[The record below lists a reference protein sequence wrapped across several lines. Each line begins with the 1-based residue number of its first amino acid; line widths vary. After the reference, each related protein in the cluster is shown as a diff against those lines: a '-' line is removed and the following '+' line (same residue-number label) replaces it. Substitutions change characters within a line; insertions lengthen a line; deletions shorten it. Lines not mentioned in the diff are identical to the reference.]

1 MQNRLA
7 PLFVPIA
14 TLLIASCGSAPPDDA
29 YDFESFRTLEGNA
42 DGSSTPNADRQPL
55 VPGEQSTRPGFTP
68 RSESAAETGRLIVDC
83 DRQLR
88 AWSEAMAAPRNTEN
102 QDTVMLAT
110 RALGIFVVKNRARL
124 EDQVIS
130 GAPRNRGIAS
140 AALGFCGDASVLPL
154 LMNNVGSSESEVV
167 AKTLLG
173 IGVLSVPNTPI
184 GPIYSLLNSP
194 VATPEVESN
203 AAFALFQI
211 ASASQRDMDGTMTSA
226 LLMLLDSPQSSVRAQ
241 ATLSLGLVKANVAMP
256 PITDL
261 LAADP
266 DPQVRTAAA
275 FALGRIGSTA
285 STLPLVAALD
295 DPAPLAAGS
304 ARAALARIHGRDL
317 GPDAESWRAA
327 IQQ

>member
-1 MQNRLA
+1 MQYRLA

-14 TLLIASCGSAPPDDA
+14 TLLVASCGATPPKEA
-29 YDFESFRTLEGNA
+29 YDFDSFRTLEG
-42 DGSSTPNADRQPL
+42 SSGTQQPNADLQPQI
-55 VPGEQSTRPGFTP
+55 PDAQPTRPGFTP
-68 RSESAAETGRLIVDC
+68 RSELAAETGRLIVDC

-88 AWSEAMAAPRNTEN
+88 IWSEAMAAPRSQEN
-102 QDTVMLAT
+102 QDTVALAT
-110 RALGIFVVKNRARL
+110 RALGIFVVKNRPLL
-124 EDQVIS
+124 ENQVIS

-140 AALGFCGDASVLPL
+140 AALGFCGDPAVLPL

-167 AKTLLG
+167 AKALLG
-173 IGVLSVPNTPI
+173 IGVLSVPNTPV
-184 GPIYSLLNSP
+184 GPIYQLLNDDG
-194 VATPEVESN
+194 VNAEVESN

-211 ASASQRDMDGTMTSA
+211 ATASEQDLDGTMTSA
-226 LLMLLDSPQSSVRAQ
+226 LLLLLDSPQPNVRAQ
-241 ATLSLGLVKANVAMP
+241 ATLSLGLVKANVAIP

-327 IQQ
+327 MKQ

>member
-1 MQNRLA
+1 MPNRLA
-7 PLFVPIA
+7 PLLVPIA
-14 TLLIASCGSAPPDDA
+14 TLLFASCGSAPPEDV
-29 YDFESFRTLEGNA
+29 YDFDSFKTLEGDA
-42 DGSSTPNADRQPL
+42 GSQQANGGRKPLIPDDQP
-55 VPGEQSTRPGFTP
+55 TRPGFTP
-68 RSESAAETGRLIVDC
+68 RSEQAAVTGRLIVDC

-88 AWSEAMAAPRNTEN
+88 AWSEAMAAPRSVEN

-110 RALGIFVVKNRARL
+110 RALGIFVVKNRALL

-140 AALGFCGDASVLPL
+140 AALGFCGDPAVLPL

-173 IGVLSVPNTPI
+173 IGVLSVPNTNV
-184 GPIYSLLNSP
+184 GPIYSLLSSSG
-194 VATPEVESN
+194 VSADVESN

-211 ASASQRDMDGTMTSA
+211 ATASEQDLDGTMTSA
-226 LLMLLDSPQSSVRAQ
+226 LLLLLDSPQASVRAQ

-275 FALGRIGSTA
+275 FALGRIGSTS

-327 IQQ
+327 IKQ